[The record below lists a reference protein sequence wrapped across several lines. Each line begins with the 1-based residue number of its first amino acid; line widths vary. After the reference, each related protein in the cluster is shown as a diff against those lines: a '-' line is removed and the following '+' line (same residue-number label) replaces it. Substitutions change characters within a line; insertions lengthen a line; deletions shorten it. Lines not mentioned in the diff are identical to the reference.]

1 MHATQKL
8 QPSDEPLSLYA
19 IAIRH
24 CRERLIVQPL
34 AWTNRQLEL
43 LQCSFSEPSAASPAL
58 QSNFICPN
66 DGTIFL
72 NNFFRLQPIWPTW
85 PSRETAIRMLLASPD
100 CPLEASIN
108 LRVYFGN
115 RRSKK
120 LPCSVFYPRCDNSSG
135 EPIKDVSPV
144 AAHIEYNHIA
154 SLRQARFLPMMLRPN
169 PPVKS
174 IRLILWKR
182 HSPACPLKDPYI
194 VAILIALAQRRKFI
208 MSECGRTIGAETIFP
223 VKLLLTSD
231 DRDSFHL
238 YSANIP
244 SSFLNM
250 FENPKVP
257 PPSDAV
263 TVVVKFLASSQ

>member
-1 MHATQKL
+1 MHATQNL

-58 QSNFICPN
+58 QSNFICRN

-135 EPIKDVSPV
+135 EPIKDVSPLAPSSISSYDV
-144 AAHIEYNHIA
+144 EAE
-154 SLRQARFLPMMLRPN
+154 
-169 PPVKS
+169 PPLKA

-194 VAILIALAQRRKFI
+194 VAILIALAQRQKFI
-208 MSECGRTIGAETIFP
+208 MSECGRTVGAETIFP

-231 DRDSFHL
+231 DRNSFHL

-250 FENPKVP
+250 FEHPKVP
-257 PPSDAV
+257 PPPDVV
-263 TVVVKFLASSQ
+263 TVVVKFLASCQ